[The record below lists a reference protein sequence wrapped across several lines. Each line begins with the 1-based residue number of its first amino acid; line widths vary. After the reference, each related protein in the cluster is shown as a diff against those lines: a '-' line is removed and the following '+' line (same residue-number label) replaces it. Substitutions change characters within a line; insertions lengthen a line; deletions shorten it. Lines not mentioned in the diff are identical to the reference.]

1 MLVAG
6 MFPEERA
13 GAEMSWAGETQAR
26 RAIKKA
32 PEFCAAGEEATKLRD
47 LVLACVRL
55 LSTTDQLTT
64 D

>member
-1 MLVAG
+1 MLLAG

-13 GAEMSWAGETQAR
+13 RAEVSWAGETQPM
-26 RAIKKA
+26 RAMKKV
-32 PEFCAAGEEATKLRD
+32 PEFCAAEKEATELRD
-47 LVLACVRL
+47 PVLACVRL